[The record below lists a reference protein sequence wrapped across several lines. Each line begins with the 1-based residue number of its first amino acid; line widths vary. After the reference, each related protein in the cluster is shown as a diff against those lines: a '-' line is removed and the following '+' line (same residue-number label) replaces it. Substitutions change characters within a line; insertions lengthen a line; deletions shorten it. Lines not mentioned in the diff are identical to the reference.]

1 MSKLSKVLESYW
13 KSIEEVVETRNEK
26 RASKRI
32 WFNKSVNTNGVWQDT
47 AIQMNDI
54 TDVIDDGFIVN
65 MFIKDIDTCE
75 DEFVE
80 TTNILSKAKFMLAEG
95 TVHHCKNDTLR
106 YMVVS
111 TEE

>member
-1 MSKLSKVLESYW
+1 
-13 KSIEEVVETRNEK
+13 
-26 RASKRI
+26 
-32 WFNKSVNTNGVWQDT
+32 
-47 AIQMNDI
+47 
-54 TDVIDDGFIVN
+54 
-65 MFIKDIDTCE
+65 MFIKDIETCE

-80 TTNILSKAKFMLAEG
+80 TTDILTKAKFMLAEG

>member
-47 AIQMNDI
+47 AIQ
-54 TDVIDDGFIVN
+54 
-65 MFIKDIDTCE
+65 
-75 DEFVE
+75 
-80 TTNILSKAKFMLAEG
+80 
-95 TVHHCKNDTLR
+95 TL
-106 YMVVS
+106 YI
-111 TEE
+111 